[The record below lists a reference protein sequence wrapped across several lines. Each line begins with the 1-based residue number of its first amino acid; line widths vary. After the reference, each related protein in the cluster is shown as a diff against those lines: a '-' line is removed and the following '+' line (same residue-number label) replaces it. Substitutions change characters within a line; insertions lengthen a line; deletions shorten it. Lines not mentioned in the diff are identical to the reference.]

1 MRALLTTV
9 GRLAGMV
16 LPIFLGIGVGRLASP
31 YLPAVTAWVETL
43 GGWAPVAYVG
53 AYVAAVVLMLPAF
66 LLIMAGGAI
75 FGVAKGTALALTGA
89 TTGGTLAFL
98 LGRTVLRGWVERK
111 IASHPTLSV
120 IDRVV
125 GEDGLRLM
133 VLMRL
138 SPAIPFVLSNYAL
151 AVTRVRLGHF
161 MVATLAMTPIIAS
174 YSAFGRAGASPAA
187 GGALP
192 PWVLWTGV
200 AATVGLGALVARITQ
215 RALREAGAGA
225 GSRTPGVPAD

>member
-16 LPIFLGIGVGRLASP
+16 LPLFLGIGVGRLVSP

-43 GGWAPVAYVG
+43 GVWAPVAYVG

-75 FGVAKGTALALTGA
+75 FGVAKGTALALAGA

-98 LGRTVLRGWVERK
+98 LGRTVLRGWVERR

-161 MVATLAMTPIIAS
+161 VVATLAMTPIIAS
-174 YSAFGRAGASPAA
+174 YSAFGRAGASPAT

-215 RALREAGAGA
+215 RALREAGAGV
-225 GSRTPGVPAD
+225 SPME

>member
-1 MRALLTTV
+1 MRALLSTI

-16 LPIFLGIGVGRLASP
+16 LPILLGIGVGRLASP
-31 YLPAVTAWVETL
+31 YLPAVSAWVQGL
-43 GGWAPVAYVG
+43 GGWAPVAYVA
-53 AYVAAVVLMLPAF
+53 AYVMAVVLMLPAF

-75 FGVAKGTALALTGA
+75 FGVAQGTALALAGA
-89 TTGGTLAFL
+89 TVGGTLAFL
-98 LGRTVLRGWVERK
+98 LGRTVLRGWVARR
-111 IASHPTLSV
+111 IAGHPTLSV

-151 AVTRVRLGHF
+151 AMTRVRLRDF
-161 MVATLAMTPIIAS
+161 VVATLAMTPIIAS

-215 RALREAGAGA
+215 RALREAGGGA
-225 GSRTPGVPAD
+225 PPAAPTA

>member
-1 MRALLTTV
+1 MRALLTMA

-16 LPIFLGIGVGRLASP
+16 LPLLLGIGVGRLVSP
-31 YLPAVTAWVETL
+31 YLPLVTAWVETL
-43 GGWAPVAYVG
+43 GVWAPVAYVG
-53 AYVAAVVLMLPAF
+53 AYVLAVVLMLPAF

-75 FGVAKGTALALTGA
+75 FGVAKGTLLALAGA
-89 TTGGTLAFL
+89 TVGGTLAFL
-98 LGRTVLRGWVERK
+98 LGRTVLRGWVARK
-111 IASHPTLSV
+111 VAAHPTLSV
-120 IDRVV
+120 IDRAV
-125 GEDGLRLM
+125 GVNGLRLM

-138 SPAIPFVLSNYAL
+138 SPAVPFVLSNYAL
-151 AVTRVRLGHF
+151 GVTQVRLRDF
-161 MVATLAMTPIIAS
+161 VVAMAAMTPIIAS

-215 RALREAGAGA
+215 RALQEAGQEGA
-225 GSRTPGVPAD
+225 GRKAAG